1 MIGKTNAQVKLPE
14 EARSYYV
21 IFDDSTATTTLVVG
35 GNVTVRDNIR
45 AKFKRCVAYP
55 NSDGSAS
62 IAYLSDT
69 DSTVF
74 PDGTT
79 PIKTDYMMVHFPK
92 YYYKC
97 EDLGDNRHKLYIAE
111 SQLTS
116 DYKEERECL
125 IGVFEAYNDSSV
137 LKSKPGVVSS
147 GSITPINFYSYAQAN
162 GTNWGV
168 IDYRAHKTI
177 ANMFCIMYG
186 NTDISTSNSSIPC
199 SGGTKVYNSGNTG
212 DTLSLGNSDGLVNKS
227 SSFLG
232 LEDCYYGKYEF
243 VQGVNI
249 IDYTWV
255 IYDGGLKVNT
265 SASDLKTAGYTNVRE
280 VSDVSIATSSW
291 ITSISHGE
299 YADVIPAEHSS
310 IAGSSTTGYADYY
323 YSSTG
328 NRVLYRS
335 GFSGGGSIC
344 GVFFSDAYFD
354 SSVAYTSF
362 GSRLGFYGTITVVTP
377 AEFNAFYHVGGD
389 N

>member
-1 MIGKTNAQVKLPE
+1 MIGKTNAQSKNEVDL
-14 EARSYYV
+14 SYWV
-21 IFDDSTATTTLVVG
+21 IFDDNTSTTRLETG
-35 GNVTVRDNIR
+35 GNCNVRDNIR
-45 AKFKRCVAYP
+45 AKFKRCVAHP

-125 IGVFEAYNDSSV
+125 IGVFEAYSDGTRLLSKSSV
-137 LKSKPGVVSS
+137 VSTANKT
-147 GSITPINFYSYAQAN
+147 ITAFFDLAQAN
-162 GTNWGV
+162 GINWGL

-186 NTDISTSNSSIPC
+186 CTDISNSNAIIPC
-199 SGGTKVYNSGNTG
+199 SGGTKPYGSTNTG
-212 DTLSLGNSDGLVNKS
+212 NTLSLGNNDGLSNIN

-280 VSDVSIATSSW
+280 VSDVSIFTAGW

-328 NRVLYRS
+328 NHVFARS
-335 GFSGGGSIC
+335 GHSGLESGC
-344 GVFFSDAYFD
+344 GVFFSYANYN
-354 SSVAYTSF
+354 SSSADGAGS
-362 GSRLGFYGTITVVTP
+362 SRLGFYGTINIVTP
-377 AEFNAFYHVGGD
+377 SEFNLLT
-389 N
+389 